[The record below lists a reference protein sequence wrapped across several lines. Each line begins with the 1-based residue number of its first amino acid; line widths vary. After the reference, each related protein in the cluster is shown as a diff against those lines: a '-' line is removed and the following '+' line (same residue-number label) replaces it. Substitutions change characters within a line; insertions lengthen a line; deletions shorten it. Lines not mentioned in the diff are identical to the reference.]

1 MSNLENRESSH
12 VGPNFLGVI
21 DAFLTSLRGFGVM
34 ALELIQNADDA
45 GATEIELDI
54 TEMALVVRN
63 NSTFVGCSNI
73 KSDEECL
80 RDAEANG
87 RICDWHSFRDIASG
101 AKTERESA
109 VIGRFGLGFTA
120 VYQITDNPI
129 VESSGVSLRIEPDKR
144 LGFWGKVPNT
154 PDTKFTLPW
163 AMDPKSPVR
172 IKLRSVP
179 GLKANDLDRIHSEIV
194 TTSAES
200 LIFLRNL
207 RKISVTRNGK
217 SVRSFL
223 MTAEDGL
230 NRRSIKQQPSGG
242 TQTFFFASSH
252 DSENLRQLES
262 EFPQEIGSQ
271 GRRRSTEIAIPIE
284 FDQSYRGLVYAYL
297 PTQRRTFMPL
307 NINADFFPKHDR
319 KDIILESE
327 KNLDP
332 HSEWN
337 SALIYNAASLLS
349 ENLLP
354 LYEVLGTK
362 RFWSLIHS
370 IHAVYEDSSGY
381 AAKVH
386 PIFASF
392 WNRFAIRAQFIPII
406 PLEAREDV
414 SVLPSAARLLLGEDI
429 KQKRSAAVQ
438 LGLNIVSS
446 TLIRHYKVFEELG
459 VENLNFEEIVEGLK
473 QTPWTRDTNLPA
485 SQRDELAKSRYIP
498 LYWLLDDY
506 IPKESSSLIDG
517 PLLAEFRKF
526 NLYLTYNLNL
536 SSAENLFY
544 CDRESA
550 VELIQST
557 FPGFTLVSPTLK
569 DFSKVRNAC
578 NPLNAEVFVN
588 HIEKSILT
596 NPEVFT
602 ASNYL
607 DIASILVELTKQT
620 QLTEEFTSIVSKIP
634 IWPTRDGNYASA
646 AESLI
651 PGDFNDSLGLAS
663 LIDTK
668 KLEKNHI
675 DFLHE
680 KLNVKLLSF
689 ESYIREVLPKHF
701 VDKDN
706 HIEVGRYKELLEEL
720 SKHLHS
726 FENDKYIDVFSKI
739 PFIKSKLGVFQI
751 PAEMVLINP
760 RMINQLGEEFPFWAE
775 PSYLPETKSV
785 FTLLD
790 LIGVRRKPSA
800 IQLVRLISQIC
811 EEAPSIQ
818 SRVRVLKI
826 LQFLSEKIN
835 GYSEVEIKGAL
846 KELVGKAYLPCEGN
860 FETWHSPSEI
870 LLPDNRVL
878 FSTQTHIKV
887 FDLCGIEFESR
898 NFLTDY
904 LNIRLDPELDDVISH
919 IHAVVQSSDTL
930 SSKVYAFLN
939 RLAGR
944 TTEETIQ
951 RKIGALRQIGLFPH
965 NGGFI
970 KPSQFFSESQV
981 VDAPWAFKLPSQL
994 ERYSDLL
1001 KCLGVKPIPGPEDLI
1016 SILESIRTDLHLGDT
1031 ERAPEGIL
1039 KAYLQCWKSLNS
1051 YCSQNQIEEDF
1062 YETIAT
1068 SGLFLNC
1075 KNEFVHLDHA
1085 LVPDSEWFQNKFD
1098 SHFSQ
1103 YFLFESHSYLEI
1115 LQKLDCGNLSEYI
1128 EVAIQDLTL
1137 SNKRLDEFT
1146 HAIRARSDNFGIV
1159 LEKLNDSGSP
1169 LKIWENIQ
1177 VVAAEKISLQW
1188 NLQLNLQIANVVE
1201 EVEVF
1206 LDRKNRTL
1214 YLTNGVISED
1224 GSAVWA
1230 RIFRDVLFHLF
1241 PRESENSIPPVSSV
1255 LTTLMSLSGSDG
1267 FLHLN
1272 HIGYVTNSRVDA
1284 IDTNLVVEESIVI
1297 ENEDSYEGD
1306 LHIPS
1311 SGVTESIQV
1320 DADSKSEVVSQNSQ
1334 KSISDKAT
1342 PELRSDNE
1350 TSEYKPIDSS
1360 SHSDR
1365 ASRERNTTQNSG
1377 GGASRYSSN
1386 EMSTKAS
1393 SNRDRKNQPSSRTD
1407 EQEIRS
1413 AYIYSIHAPT
1423 EDGSRIQAQ
1432 KMGNEKISREIA
1444 IQHELDEG
1452 RTPEDMPGL
1461 NAGYDIE
1468 STEPGG
1474 DIRFIEVKST
1484 AGRWSGAGITL
1495 SYSQINFAS
1504 IKKDAFWLYIV
1515 ENVSEK
1521 SPTLYKIQ
1529 NPVKYIRGFKFN
1541 DAWKELA
1548 ISIEAS
1554 HQNLDFTFKGITH
1567 EDLGT
1572 RILHT
1577 DRGECWLI
1585 GWLQMGQSIQ
1595 VTLQFDDDN
1604 QLVLPLNITKMKK
1617 LDH

>member
-54 TEMALVVRN
+54 TDTALVVRN

-73 KSDEECL
+73 KSDEECS

-129 VESSGVSLRIEPDKR
+129 VESLGTSLRIEPDKR

-163 AMDPKSPVR
+163 AMNPKSPVR

-179 GLKANDLDRIHSEIV
+179 GLKASDLDRIHNEIV

-207 RKISVTRNGK
+207 RKISVSRNGK

-223 MTAEDGL
+223 MTVEDGI

-242 TQTFFFASSH
+242 TQTFFFASSQ
-252 DSENLRQLES
+252 DSENLRQLEI

-284 FDQSYRGLVYAYL
+284 FDQNYRGLVYAYL

-337 SALIYNAASLLS
+337 SALIHNAATLLS
-349 ENLLP
+349 ENLMP
-354 LYEVLGTK
+354 LYEVLEYK

-370 IHAVYEDSSGY
+370 IHAVYLDSSGY

-392 WNRFAIRAQFIPII
+392 WNRFVIKAQFIPII

-414 SVLPSAARLLLGEDI
+414 SVLPSVARLLLGEDI

-446 TLIRHYKVFEELG
+446 SLIRHYKVLEELG
-459 VENLNFEEIVEGLK
+459 LENLNFEEIVEGLK
-473 QTPWTRDTNLPA
+473 HTPWTRDSVLPA
-485 SQRDELAKSRYIP
+485 SQRDELTKSRYIP

-517 PLLAEFRKF
+517 PLLAEFRRF
-526 NLYLTYNLNL
+526 NLYLTYNFNL
-536 SSAENLFY
+536 SSAEDVY
-544 CDRESA
+544 HCDRESA

-557 FPGFTLVSPTLK
+557 FPSFTFANPVLN

-578 NPLNAEVFVN
+578 NQLTAEVFVN
-588 HIEKSILT
+588 YIEESISA
-596 NPEVFT
+596 NADHFT
-602 ASNYL
+602 SSTFLN
-607 DIASILVELTKQT
+607 IASILVELTKQT
-620 QLTEEFTSIVSKIP
+620 QLTEEFSLIVSKIP

-646 AESLI
+646 ADSLI

-668 KLEKNHI
+668 KLGKNHL

-680 KLNVKLLSF
+680 KLNVNLLSF
-689 ESYIREVLPKHF
+689 DSYIRDVIPKHF

-706 HIEVGRYKELLEEL
+706 HIAADRYKELLEEL
-720 SKHLHS
+720 SKHLHA
-726 FENDKYIDVFSKI
+726 FEHDRYIDVFSKI
-739 PFIKSKLGVFQI
+739 PFIKSKLGDFQI
-751 PAEMVLINP
+751 AVEMVLINP
-760 RMINQLGEEFPFWAE
+760 RMISQLGEEFPFWAE
-775 PSYLPETKSV
+775 SSYLPETKSV

-811 EEAPSIQ
+811 EQAPSIQ
-818 SRVRVLKI
+818 SRVRVLRI

-835 GYSEVEIKGAL
+835 GYSEVEIKGAI
-846 KELVGKAYLPCEGN
+846 KELAGKAYLPCEGN
-860 FETWHSPSEI
+860 FDTWQFPSEI
-870 LLPDNRVL
+870 LLPDNRAL
-878 FSTQTHIKV
+878 FSTQPHVKI

-898 NFLTDY
+898 SFLTDY
-904 LNIRLDPELDDVISH
+904 LSIRLDPELDDVISH
-919 IHAVVQSSDTL
+919 IHAVVQSSESL
-930 SSKVYAFLN
+930 SPKVYSFLN
-939 RLAGR
+939 RAAGR
-944 TTEETIQ
+944 TTEEATQ
-951 RKIGALRQIGLFPH
+951 RKIGGLRLVGLFPH

-970 KPSQFFSESQV
+970 KPSQVFSESQV

-994 ERYSDLL
+994 ERYPDLL
-1001 KCLGVKPIPGPEDLI
+1001 KCLGVKPTPGPEDLV
-1016 SILESIRTDLHLGDT
+1016 SILKSIRTDLYLSNT
-1031 ERAPEGIL
+1031 ERAPEDFL
-1039 KAYLQCWKSLNS
+1039 KAYLQCWKLLNA
-1051 YCSQNQIEEDF
+1051 YCSQNQIEEDY
-1062 YETIAT
+1062 YEIIAA

-1075 KNEFVHLDHA
+1075 KNEFVQLDHA
-1085 LVPDSEWFQNKFD
+1085 LVADSDWFQKKFD

-1103 YFLFESHSYLEI
+1103 HFLFESHSYLEI
-1115 LQKLDCGNLSEYI
+1115 LQKLECGNLSEYI
-1128 EVAIQDLTL
+1128 DVAIHDLTL
-1137 SNKRLDEFT
+1137 SDKRLDEFT
-1146 HAIRARSDNFGIV
+1146 LAMRARSDNFGIV
-1159 LEKLNDSGSP
+1159 LAKMTDSGSSSR
-1169 LKIWENIQ
+1169 IWNNIQ
-1177 VVAAEKISLQW
+1177 VVAAKNISLQW

-1201 EVEVF
+1201 EVAVF

-1214 YLTNGVISED
+1214 YLTDDVIIED

-1241 PRESENSIPPVSSV
+1241 PRESENSIPPLSIV
-1255 LTTLMSLSGSDG
+1255 LTTLMSLSASDG
-1267 FLHLN
+1267 YLHLN
-1272 HIGYVTNSRVDA
+1272 HSGYVTDSRADA
-1284 IDTNLVVEESIVI
+1284 IDTNLVVEEII
-1297 ENEDSYEGD
+1297 ALENEDSSEGD
-1306 LHIPS
+1306 TPIS
-1311 SGVTESIQV
+1311 SVRVSESIQV
-1320 DADSKSEVVSQNSQ
+1320 DTDSISEVGNQHSQ
-1334 KSISDKAT
+1334 KSISDQKSPESKSNSKT
-1342 PELRSDNE
+1342 P
-1350 TSEYKPIDSS
+1350 EYKPIDSS

-1365 ASRERNTTQNSG
+1365 TSREENTPQTSG
-1377 GGASRYSSN
+1377 AGTSRYSIN
-1386 EMSTKAS
+1386 EMSTKAP
-1393 SNRDRKNQPSSRTD
+1393 SNRDKRIQPTSRAD

-1413 AYIYSIHAPT
+1413 AYIYSIHQPT

-1444 IQHELDEG
+1444 TQHELDEG
-1452 RTPEDMPGL
+1452 RMPENMPGL

-1515 ENVSEK
+1515 ENVNEE

-1554 HQNLDFTFKGITH
+1554 HHNLDFTFKGITH

-1595 VTLQFDDDN
+1595 VTLQFDNDD